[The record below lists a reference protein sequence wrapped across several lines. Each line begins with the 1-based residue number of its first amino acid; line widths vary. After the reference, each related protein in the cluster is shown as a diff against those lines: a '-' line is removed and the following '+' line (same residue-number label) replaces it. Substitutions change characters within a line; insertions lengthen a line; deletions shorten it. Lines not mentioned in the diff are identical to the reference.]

1 MYQYA
6 VDADV
11 FVDGK
16 GTRGGGAALSVTAVA
31 VAAAAS
37 ASVDSAVLPAETLD
51 AGCASDSVNSSPSR
65 SSSPNGFRRTS

>member
-6 VDADV
+6 VVAEV

-16 GTRGGGAALSVTAVA
+16 GTWGGAVLSL
-31 VAAAAS
+31 AAAA
-37 ASVDSAVLPAETLD
+37 AAGAVSVDATVLPAETLD
-51 AGCASDSVNSSPSR
+51 AGCRSDSADSASSN